1 MQPQEGSASHFATLT
16 SSSSRVRRMA
26 VASAMLLALLVS
38 GGSWALSP
46 AAAATA
52 EGTILG
58 TAAPAKL
65 VQHTDSDGVEVG
77 TRFTARTNG
86 TTSAMRF
93 WKASDATGP
102 HTGTLWSAQGT
113 KLAGATFS
121 NESASGW
128 QTAAFDKAVTLKAGQ
143 TYVVSYYAT
152 KGRYSVA
159 QDYTGKS
166 VSPDLSIAAGAG
178 VFSYGSKTQFP
189 TGTFRNS
196 MYWVDVVFA
205 PTTAPAPT
213 PAPTATPAPTPAPQP
228 TTTPTKFNYL
238 GQSWPDQNTTGVP
251 AGTALTP
258 YTGPCTITTANT
270 VIDKKEVKCDDL
282 RIFAKGVVITKSLI
296 HNRVYTDS
304 EAGAGSFTIT
314 DSTIQLGA
322 ATSTGIGDVDFTAL
336 RVEVTGGNRGIA
348 CYRNCTVKDSY
359 VVGGYAD
366 TRGLDHMSGIRVN
379 TNSTLI
385 HNTIGCSA
393 PDIAP
398 DAGCSA
404 AITGYPDFDP
414 VVGNQIVNNLI
425 LAGSGGYCVYG
436 GSTAGKPFSGQTRD
450 IVFRD
455 NVWQKGSNGKGCFY
469 GPITSFDSNA
479 PGNQWANNRFEDG
492 SAVAP
497 AN

>member
-1 MQPQEGSASHFATLT
+1 MHPLDGSASHFATFTST
-16 SSSSRVRRMA
+16 SSRFRRLA
-26 VASAMLLALLVS
+26 VASAVLIALLVS

-52 EGTILG
+52 DDTILG
-58 TAAPAKL
+58 TTAPTQL
-65 VQHTDSDGVEVG
+65 VQHNDRNGVEVG
-77 TRFTARTNG
+77 TRFTARSNG
-86 TTSAMRF
+86 TTSEMRF
-93 WKASDATGP
+93 WKGADAVGP
-102 HTGTLWSAQGT
+102 HAGSLWTAEGT

-128 QTAAFDKAVTLKAGQ
+128 QSATFDKTVSLKAGQ

-152 KGRYSVA
+152 GGRYAVTQNHSGA
-159 QDYTGKS
+159 S
-166 VSPDLSIAAGAG
+166 LSPDLSIAAEAG
-178 VFSYGSKTQFP
+178 VFSYGAASRFP
-189 TGTFRNS
+189 TGTYRNS
-196 MYWVDVVFA
+196 MYWVDVVFETTAA
-205 PTTAPAPT
+205 PSPAPAPAPE
-213 PAPTATPAPTPAPQP
+213 PAPEPAPQP
-228 TTTPTKFNYL
+228 KPTKYSYL
-238 GQSWPDQNTTGVP
+238 GQSWPDESTTGVP

-282 RIFAKGVVITKSLI
+282 RIFAKGVVITKSLV
-296 HNRVYTDS
+296 HNRVYVDS
-304 EAGAGSFTIT
+304 NAGEGSFTIT
-314 DSTIQLGA
+314 DSTVKLPA
-322 ATSTGIGDVDFTAL
+322 AAVTGIGDSDFTAT

-348 CYRNCTVKDSY
+348 CYRDCTVKDSY
-359 VVGGYAD
+359 VVGGFVD
-366 TRGLDHMSGIRVN
+366 NSGQHHMSGIRVN

-385 HNTIGCSA
+385 HNTIGCNA
-393 PDIAP
+393 PNIG

-414 VVGNQIVNNLI
+414 VSGNQILNNLI

-455 NVWQKGSNGKGCFY
+455 NVWQKGSTGRGCWY
-469 GPITSFDSNA
+469 GPVTSFDVNA
-479 PGNQWANNRFEDG
+479 PGNQWVNNRFDDG
-492 SAVAP
+492 SAVAA